1 MGSEK
6 REHITQIIE
15 NILDYRSE
23 KKKITGRS
31 YNQEN
36 ANFKIHLMWLLA
48 SQRH

>member
-23 KKKITGRS
+23 NNYREK
-31 YNQEN
+31 
-36 ANFKIHLMWLLA
+36 L
-48 SQRH
+48 

>member
-23 KKKITGRS
+23 KKKLQGEVIIRKMQILK
-31 YNQEN
+31 Y
-36 ANFKIHLMWLLA
+36 I
-48 SQRH
+48 